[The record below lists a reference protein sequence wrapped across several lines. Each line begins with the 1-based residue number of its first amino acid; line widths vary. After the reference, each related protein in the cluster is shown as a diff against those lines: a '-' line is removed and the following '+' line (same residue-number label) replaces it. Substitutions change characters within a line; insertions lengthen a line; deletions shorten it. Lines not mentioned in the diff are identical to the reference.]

1 MPLPP
6 SLHKNKDCRDKNEK
20 MSLYMCREPSLIIEA
35 IASFW
40 RENMLRYLSPFIIC
54 SEKRTVI
61 PDRSSRKIVSFL
73 INRQYSSISLGQMEA
88 IVFIIIIILPYSLL
102 WGIRPQMFIIL
113 QKFLTTH
120 FEAYHSD
127 IPQFKLGHIQ
137 SCDAFWAVVSE
148 QKYLMDYNN

>member
-6 SLHKNKDCRDKNEK
+6 SLHKNKDYRDKNEK
-20 MSLYMCREPSLIIEA
+20 MSLYVCREPSLIIEE

-137 SCDAFWAVVSE
+137 SCDAF
-148 QKYLMDYNN
+148 